1 MYFLVS
7 ILLCLIKVRWLIYPV
22 NWSKAVSMTPRHIRF
37 PQLVDLVEGRLPSD
51 AQEQVR
57 VHVSACPRC
66 AEQVAWLDRV
76 IGLMR
81 LDDAEDPPS
90 EAIDRVKRM
99 FRTRATPDRL
109 VLQRIRAVLRFDSA
123 KLPATQGMRAGQA
136 GVRQMLFYAEG
147 YDLDLRI
154 TPADAMWEVS
164 GQMLGTDASGQVEL
178 RGQDGPVVAT
188 LNDLSEFTLA
198 PVPSGSYT
206 LILHLA
212 DAEIEVIGLEIG
224 G

>member
-1 MYFLVS
+1 M
-7 ILLCLIKVRWLIYPV
+7 
-22 NWSKAVSMTPRHIRF
+22 WSKAVIMTPRHIPF
-37 PQLVDLVEGRLPSD
+37 PRLVDLVEGRLPFD
-51 AQEQVR
+51 AQEQAR
-57 VHVSACPRC
+57 AHVSACSRC

-81 LDDAEDPPS
+81 TDDAEDPPS
-90 EAIDRVKRM
+90 DAIERVKRM
-99 FRTRATPDRL
+99 FRTPATPNRPAP
-109 VLQRIRAVLRFDSA
+109 QQIRAVLRFDSA
-123 KLPATQGMRAGQA
+123 KLPQALGMRAGQA
-136 GVRQMLFYAEG
+136 GVRQLLFYAEG

-154 TPADAMWEVS
+154 TPADAMWAVS
-164 GQMLGTDASGQVEL
+164 GQMLGPDASGQVEL
-178 RGQDGPVVAT
+178 RGQAGPVAAT
-188 LNDLSEFTLA
+188 LNDLSEFTLP